1 MHKSL
6 VEDEENFYHTILKRY
21 GKLVWKEIKNDSINN
36 DDNMIVGDDEE
47 GTYIDYNNN
56 GEIKMML
63 TEENLTIDSAEEHV

>member
-1 MHKSL
+1 
-6 VEDEENFYHTILKRY
+6 
-21 GKLVWKEIKNDSINN
+21 
-36 DDNMIVGDDEE
+36 MIVGDDEE